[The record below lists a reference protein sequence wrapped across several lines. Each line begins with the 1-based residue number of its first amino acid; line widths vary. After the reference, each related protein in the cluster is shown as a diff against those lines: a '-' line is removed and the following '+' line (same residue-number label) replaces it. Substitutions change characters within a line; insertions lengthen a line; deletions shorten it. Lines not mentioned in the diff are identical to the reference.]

1 VASKNN
7 ILNSSSTINS
17 DEKTIKLSEDKIKIS
32 QDTYK
37 KQDDC
42 LQHEKIQKKQNVQ
55 DPEVGSENKVNQQ
68 SNVSMDSYADPNY
81 DSDANCVDLNFDSD
95 DNYQDP
101 NYDSADNED
110 LVRDTRK

>member
-1 VASKNN
+1 
-7 ILNSSSTINS
+7 
-17 DEKTIKLSEDKIKIS
+17 
-32 QDTYK
+32 
-37 KQDDC
+37 
-42 LQHEKIQKKQNVQ
+42 
-55 DPEVGSENKVNQQ
+55 VNQQ

-101 NYDSADNED
+101 NYDSDANCVDLNFDSDDNYQDPNYDSADNED